1 MLKCGCDGL
10 GFIFQRFS
18 VSAFQ
23 RLPRLFLLTPG
34 SLLQDF
40 AHAQLHLGLEIAAGV
55 IGAGEAVGLAGSH
68 RDFLSEGAVRI
79 PATKHT
85 LDFTLHNIR
94 LRLFFAVLMP
104 LGAVPVRDAGM
115 EIPLDLLMSVGVPPR
130 GKPLEEALSGS
141 ITSARTR
148 CTLPA

>member
-1 MLKCGCDGL
+1 MLPPEQALD
-10 GFIFQRFS
+10 
-18 VSAFQ
+18 
-23 RLPRLFLLTPG
+23 
-34 SLLQDF
+34 
-40 AHAQLHLGLEIAAGV
+40 
-55 IGAGEAVGLAGSH
+55 LAR
-68 RDFLSEGAVRI
+68 RD
-79 PATKHT
+79 
-85 LDFTLHNIR
+85 IR
-94 LRLFFAVLMP
+94 LRLFAAVLMP

>member
-1 MLKCGCDGL
+1 MRPRPLLGQNRIGL
-10 GFIFQRFS
+10 GRRHFS
-18 VSAFQ
+18 SLVPVPPFHD
-23 RLPRLFLLTPG
+23 LP
-34 SLLQDF
+34 
-40 AHAQLHLGLEIAAGV
+40 AAQFHLGLELAVGV
-55 IGAGEAVGLAGSH
+55 IGPGEAFRLAVVHGDLLGQPAVLMLPPEQALDLAR
-68 RDFLSEGAVRI
+68 RD
-79 PATKHT
+79 
-85 LDFTLHNIR
+85 IR
-94 LRLFFAVLMP
+94 LRLFAAVLMP